1 MLFNR
6 EECSDKG
13 GTSIGSCAEGYG
25 VCCTCKYMVQLKQMS
40 TFNFKHFWCNEF
52 LAFFGNAWYYVI
64 AFPKNAGN

>member
-25 VCCTCKYMVQLKQMS
+25 VCCTCKFSKYES
-40 TFNFKHFWCNEF
+40 DD
-52 LAFFGNAWYYVI
+52 
-64 AFPKNAGN
+64 

>member
-25 VCCTCKYMVQLKQMS
+25 VCCTCKYISKKVFTIIML
-40 TFNFKHFWCNEF
+40 
-52 LAFFGNAWYYVI
+52 
-64 AFPKNAGN
+64 